1 MLMGSLFLN
10 KILLLKTII
19 YFGEPQFLNNFP
31 GSKIANIMKP
41 FRNISAQKFTIKLY
55 SSCSGTFTL
64 LTTNQDSE
72 KIKKLRGP
80 SVE

>member
-1 MLMGSLFLN
+1 MGSLFLH

-41 FRNISAQKFTIKLY
+41 FR
-55 SSCSGTFTL
+55 TFQLRNLQLNFINHVVAL
-64 LTTNQDSE
+64 L
-72 KIKKLRGP
+72 RC
-80 SVE
+80 